1 MQITLNEILSAREER
16 AQIQNE
22 LLDRYAATLVCF
34 TMNIAGPVKTSPVI
48 ERAFSEGVNLIK
60 EALADCTPL
69 FTRED
74 HGRCGPVLYYSVS
87 ADAELVKSL
96 LTEIED
102 NHPIGRLF
110 DMDVIDTDGRRL
122 SRKSERGCMVC
133 GAPGRA
139 CGAGRLH
146 PIEELVLR
154 TNTML
159 SNHFLDTDARRIA
172 KIAKRSLIDEVYTTP
187 KPGLVDR
194 ENCGSHTDMGIC
206 EFKRSADALEPYF
219 IDCVKIGWR
228 GKADDPQKLFMRLRE
243 RGISAECE
251 MYRATGGVN
260 THKGIIFSMGIL
272 ACAAGR
278 LITPSG
284 DIPTAELILKEAA
297 FISAATVS
305 ADLASINASTAGGRA
320 YVELGHRGIR
330 GEVLDGFPSVRDIA
344 LPIYRKYLSEGK
356 NKNDAGAFTLLH
368 LIANIYDTCIFK
380 RGGNEA
386 VAYAKERAQ
395 ALLASGEPALAE
407 IRALN
412 GDFTE
417 RNLSPG
423 GSADLLAIT
432 YFLSELEDERDQS

>member
-1 MQITLNEILSAREER
+1 
-16 AQIQNE
+16 
-22 LLDRYAATLVCF
+22 
-34 TMNIAGPVKTSPVI
+34 
-48 ERAFSEGVNLIK
+48 
-60 EALADCTPL
+60 
-69 FTRED
+69 
-74 HGRCGPVLYYSVS
+74 
-87 ADAELVKSL
+87 
-96 LTEIED
+96 
-102 NHPIGRLF
+102 
-110 DMDVIDTDGRRL
+110 
-122 SRKSERGCMVC
+122 
-133 GAPGRA
+133 
-139 CGAGRLH
+139 
-146 PIEELVLR
+146 
-154 TNTML
+154 
-159 SNHFLDTDARRIA
+159 
-172 KIAKRSLIDEVYTTP
+172 
-187 KPGLVDR
+187 
-194 ENCGSHTDMGIC
+194 
-206 EFKRSADALEPYF
+206 
-219 IDCVKIGWR
+219 
-228 GKADDPQKLFMRLRE
+228 
-243 RGISAECE
+243 

-284 DIPTAELILKEAA
+284 DIPTTELILKEAA

-305 ADLASINASTAGGRA
+305 ADLASTNASTAGGRA

-344 LPIYRKYLSEGK
+344 LPIYRKCLSEGK

-395 ALLASGEPALAE
+395 ALLAPGEPALAE